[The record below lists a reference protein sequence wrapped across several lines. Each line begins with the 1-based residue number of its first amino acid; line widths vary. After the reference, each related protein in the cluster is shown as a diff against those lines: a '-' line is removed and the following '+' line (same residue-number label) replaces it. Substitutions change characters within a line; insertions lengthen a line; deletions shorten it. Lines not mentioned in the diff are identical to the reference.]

1 MATTEASKMGA
12 HELSSCL
19 DDKRQAA
26 VEQEQRELTGDG
38 ADRSSVEACT
48 HVAQSQSRPSYSSG
62 SPD

>member
-26 VEQEQRELTGDG
+26 VEQEQRELT
-38 ADRSSVEACT
+38 ATARSSVEACT